1 MEPKKETKTIE
12 LGVKI
17 FGSGYKEGY
26 RDGYEFGF
34 SKGKIAGLDRAEEI
48 MFSKKEKK

>member
-1 MEPKKETKTIE
+1 MNSKEETKTIK
-12 LGVKI
+12 LGIKV

-26 RDGYEFGF
+26 RDGYASGF

-48 MFSKKEKK
+48 MFSKEERK